1 MLGYVMLF
9 HVYTFFINAK
19 SPLQFYALILQ
30 IIQIVLNVLQFFG
43 DLVSWDVVWFDL
55 SKDNMMTQN
64 FLNTKQNCV
73 PVGLLEA
80 GELTVGDLTM
90 GDIISFKPFSAEV
103 SFS

>member
-1 MLGYVMLF
+1 MF
-9 HVYTFFINAK
+9 IPYTFFINAK

-55 SKDNMMTQN
+55 SKDNMMFTQN

-80 GELTVGDLTM
+80 CELTVGDRTM
-90 GDIISFKPFSAEV
+90 GDLISFKPFSAKV